1 MRPDNYRRIVEA
13 YYYNEQKS
21 WLPFRKLYAIIGNM
35 MGSEDNGEIKEQDFI
50 FLPMIDTP
58 PPPKKQ
64 SPPLV
69 LTDEQRREKAIR
81 AGLIKE

>member
-35 MGSEDNGEIKEQDFI
+35 LGSEDNGTIKEQDFVY
-50 FLPMIDTP
+50 LSMIDTP
-58 PPPKKQ
+58 PPQKKE

-69 LTDEQRREKAIR
+69 LTAEQKRQKAIR

>member
-13 YYYNEQKS
+13 YYYKEQKS
-21 WLPFRKLYAIIGNM
+21 WLPFRKLYNLIGNM
-35 MGSEDNGEIKEQDFI
+35 LSSEENSQIKEQDFI

-64 SPPLV
+64 SKPLV
-69 LTDEQRREKAIR
+69 LTAEQKREKAIR